1 MKEKYL
7 RGTGFKHTLRW
18 VFPYFAIW
26 VVVLTI
32 TAPVLTI
39 AMMLSGLVP
48 EYLHGEIWFFLFT
61 RVPLIALAGVG
72 LAIFST
78 ARTAGPMVK
87 LKRVF
92 EDVTRG
98 NMDSRLKLR
107 RGDMAYQELETAFNE
122 MMVAVSAR
130 VDPGRGVET
139 EDDSYSP
146 VESKPVLG

>member
-1 MKEKYL
+1 MKKYL

-92 EDVTRG
+92 EDVTHG
-98 NMDSRLKLR
+98 NMDSRLQLR
-107 RGDMAYQELETAFNE
+107 RGDKAYQELETAFNE
-122 MMVAVSAR
+122 MMVAVSER
-130 VDPGRGVET
+130 VGSRRGVEA

-146 VESKPVLG
+146 AESKPVLG

>member
-1 MKEKYL
+1 MKKYL

-48 EYLHGEIWFFLFT
+48 DYLHGEIWFFLFT

-72 LAIFST
+72 LAVFST

-130 VDPGRGVET
+130 VDPGRGLEA
-139 EDDSYSP
+139 EGDSYART
-146 VESKPVLG
+146 ESKPVLG